1 MYITHSYVLQV
12 LINGWNP
19 NAVDIDGNPLPTLIY
34 LSREKKPQCT
44 HNFKAGAMNAM
55 VIKF

>member
-12 LINGWNP
+12 LMDGWNP
-19 NAVDIDGNPLPTLIY
+19 NIVDMDGNPLLTLIY
-34 LSREKKPQCT
+34 LSREKKPQYT
-44 HNFKAGAMNAM
+44 HNLAGARKAV